1 MHMHRYPDA
10 LVDRADRRGKE
21 TNKVESL
28 GLDKTIKIWNKN
40 PASRRTEQSAG
51 FSFFAGGVWP
61 KHIFDIGFL
70 FGSRIAH
77 AVTTATRG
85 DSLSRISSPS
95 SLGRENFSFLP
106 LSYLPP
112 FLPFPERKSVHIF
125 TSSLI
130 SSLIASYGLR
140 VSVLINL
147 PSLLVLVHFYLLPV
161 SAFCIRGVPETASV
175 RRINRKRSYIY
186 RLNGESCQ
194 EFYEILLFRNIDWKF
209 FANWKKRRNQGKE
222 FLSWF

>member
-1 MHMHRYPDA
+1 MHRYPNV
-10 LVDRADRRGKE
+10 LVDRAYRRGKE

-28 GLDKTIKIWNKN
+28 GLDKTTKVWNKN

-51 FSFFAGGVWP
+51 FFFAGGVWP

-85 DSLSRISSPS
+85 DSLSRIFPS

-194 EFYEILLFRNIDWKF
+194 EFYEILLFHIYRLKIFRKLKE
-209 FANWKKRRNQGKE
+209 AKKPRKGI
-222 FLSWF
+222 FSWF

>member
-1 MHMHRYPDA
+1 MHRYPNV
-10 LVDRADRRGKE
+10 LVDRAYRRGKE

-28 GLDKTIKIWNKN
+28 GLDKTTKIWNKN
-40 PASRRTEQSAG
+40 PASRRTEQPAG
-51 FSFFAGGVWP
+51 FFFCWRCLAQAYFR
-61 KHIFDIGFL
+61 HRIFIRFTYRPCRNYSYSWRL
-70 FGSRIAH
+70 SLASSPPPSAAKI
-77 AVTTATRG
+77 
-85 DSLSRISSPS
+85 SLSCLFPTF
-95 SLGRENFSFLP
+95 LLSFLS
-106 LSYLPP
+106 LK
-112 FLPFPERKSVHIF
+112 RKSVHIF

-161 SAFCIRGVPETASV
+161 SVFCIRGVQETASV

-209 FANWKKRRNQGKE
+209 FAN
-222 FLSWF
+222 